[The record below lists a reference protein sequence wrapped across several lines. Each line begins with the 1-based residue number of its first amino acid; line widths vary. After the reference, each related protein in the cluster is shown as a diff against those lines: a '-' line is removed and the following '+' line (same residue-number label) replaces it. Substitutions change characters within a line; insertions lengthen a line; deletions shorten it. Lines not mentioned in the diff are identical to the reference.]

1 MVDIPA
7 TMAVEDDAGQLGMV
21 NTINVQVV
29 DHADHWFLLLQP
41 SWKRFEILC
50 PHPKNQPT
58 IPPQT

>member
-7 TMAVEDDAGQLGMV
+7 TMAVEDDADQLGMV

-29 DHADHWFLLLQP
+29 DQHRFFLLQP
-41 SWKRFEILC
+41 RWKSFEILC